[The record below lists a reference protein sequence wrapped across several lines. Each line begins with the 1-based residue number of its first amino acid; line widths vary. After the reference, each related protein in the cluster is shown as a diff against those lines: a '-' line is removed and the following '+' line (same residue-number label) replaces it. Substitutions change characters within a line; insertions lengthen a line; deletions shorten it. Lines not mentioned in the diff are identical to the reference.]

1 MEDFAIK
8 ETTPNIPAMNGSM
21 LPGTALDIVEQMDF
35 LFVKVFNARGFIAY
49 DGPYIAN
56 PQVVV
61 NPYVVVKVGRY
72 KVATKYLQ
80 PSLDRAET
88 FAFKEEQ
95 INSDEEVEILLKDG
109 AAITVGKVS
118 LLISDAIRRDS
129 VGTSYA
135 PCWYALKDR
144 NNRNTNMEVN
154 LTYWMGTQADAEF
167 ASSWHSDS
175 AADTCCIPF
184 TRSRQYHSPILF
196 YLRVCV
202 NEAVLRGNNGNGIYV
217 KATLGDVAKKTK
229 VSNMVNPKWDEIILF
244 VVAEPFDGSLVL
256 TVKVQ
261 PNEERSVIIGRCTV
275 PLENVQ
281 KREDDTPIVS
291 DWYNLVGP
299 EGMVGKLHMGIS
311 LEGGYHVFD
320 ESINY
325 SSDFRPTANSGIPS
339 IGVVHLGI
347 LNAAGLQIMKLMENR
362 TDAYC
367 VAKYGSRW
375 VRTRTILDSVAPQWN
390 EQFSWPVYELYT
402 VLCIAVFDNC
412 HLHGGPEALHQQIGK
427 IRIRLSTLE
436 VNRVY
441 TFSYPLAVTRYSKVK
456 KMGEIQLAVRL
467 SSSTSLVNRLRTYS
481 QPLLPKMQCSSTLSE
496 FKLDK
501 LKNEAASLIVLSLA
515 RDEPPL
521 RKEVISYMLDV
532 GVETWSLQ
540 KAIANYDRVR
550 MVVIGFLDWFEN
562 IRNSKSKIIFV
573 YASLL
578 LAILIPNILLPIIF
592 LGLIG
597 AWLWQY
603 RKRPRLPPDMH
614 IKLTG
619 IVINSRDDQLRVIGR
634 MQTALGELATL
645 GERVESLLSWRDS
658 LGTSVFFVVFVFLC
672 VAAFCI
678 TYAIG
683 CRWFMVFLMVLLVV
697 RRPIH
702 RIISI
707 TYLKNFLDRMPT
719 RTDSMF

>member
-1 MEDFAIK
+1 
-8 ETTPNIPAMNGSM
+8 MNGSM

-35 LFVKVFNARGFIAY
+35 LFIKVFNARGFIAI

-56 PQVVV
+56 PQVVM
-61 NPYVVVKVGRY
+61 NPYVIVKVGRY
-72 KVATKYLQ
+72 KVATKYLKS
-80 PSLDRAET
+80 SLDCAET

-95 INSDEEVEILLKDG
+95 INGDEEVEILLKDG
-109 AAITVGKVS
+109 AAITIGKVS

-135 PCWYALKDR
+135 PHWYVLKDR

-167 ASSWHSDS
+167 ATSWHSDS
-175 AADTCCIPF
+175 AVDTCCIPF
-184 TRSRQYHSPILF
+184 TRSRQYHSPILC
-196 YLRVCV
+196 YLRVSV
-202 NEAVLRGNNGNGIYV
+202 NEAVLRGNNGNGAKIYV

-229 VSNMVNPKWDEIILF
+229 VSS
-244 VVAEPFDGSLVL
+244 EPFDGSLVL

-261 PNEERSVIIGRCTV
+261 PNANGERSVIIGSCTV
-275 PLENVQ
+275 PMENVQ
-281 KREDDTPIVS
+281 KREDDAPVVS
-291 DWYNLVGP
+291 NWYNLVGP

-311 LEGGYHVFD
+311 LDGGYHVFD
-320 ESINY
+320 EPIHY

-339 IGVVHLGI
+339 IGVLHLGI
-347 LNAAGLQIMKLMENR
+347 LNAAGLRVMKPMENR

-467 SSSTSLVNRLRTYS
+467 SSSTSLINRLRTYS

-562 IRNSKSKIIFV
+562 IRKRKLTMIFV

-578 LAILIPNILLPIIF
+578 IAILIPNMLLPTIF
-592 LGLIG
+592 LCLIG
-597 AWLWQY
+597 AWLCQY

-619 IVINSRDDQLRVIGR
+619 IVINSRYDQLRVIGR

-658 LGTSVFFVVFVFLC
+658 LGECALRISLNLKLYESM
-672 VAAFCI
+672 VARLNPES
-678 TYAIG
+678 Y
-683 CRWFMVFLMVLLVV
+683 
-697 RRPIH
+697 PK
-702 RIISI
+702 S
-707 TYLKNFLDRMPT
+707 
-719 RTDSMF
+719 

>member
-1 MEDFAIK
+1 
-8 ETTPNIPAMNGSM
+8 
-21 LPGTALDIVEQMDF
+21 
-35 LFVKVFNARGFIAY
+35 
-49 DGPYIAN
+49 
-56 PQVVV
+56 
-61 NPYVVVKVGRY
+61 
-72 KVATKYLQ
+72 
-80 PSLDRAET
+80 
-88 FAFKEEQ
+88 
-95 INSDEEVEILLKDG
+95 
-109 AAITVGKVS
+109 
-118 LLISDAIRRDS
+118 
-129 VGTSYA
+129 
-135 PCWYALKDR
+135 
-144 NNRNTNMEVN
+144 
-154 LTYWMGTQADAEF
+154 
-167 ASSWHSDS
+167 
-175 AADTCCIPF
+175 
-184 TRSRQYHSPILF
+184 
-196 YLRVCV
+196 
-202 NEAVLRGNNGNGIYV
+202 
-217 KATLGDVAKKTK
+217 
-229 VSNMVNPKWDEIILF
+229 
-244 VVAEPFDGSLVL
+244 
-256 TVKVQ
+256 
-261 PNEERSVIIGRCTV
+261 
-275 PLENVQ
+275 
-281 KREDDTPIVS
+281 
-291 DWYNLVGP
+291 
-299 EGMVGKLHMGIS
+299 
-311 LEGGYHVFD
+311 
-320 ESINY
+320 
-325 SSDFRPTANSGIPS
+325 
-339 IGVVHLGI
+339 
-347 LNAAGLQIMKLMENR
+347 MENR

-441 TFSYPLAVTRYSKVK
+441 TFSYPLAVTQYSKVK

-467 SSSTSLVNRLRTYS
+467 SSSTSLINRLRTYS

-562 IRNSKSKIIFV
+562 IRNWRFTMIFV
-573 YASLL
+573 YANLL
-578 LAILIPNILLPIIF
+578 LAILFPNMLLPFIF
-592 LGLIG
+592 LVLIT
-597 AWLWQY
+597 AWLLRY

-619 IVINSRDDQLRVIGR
+619 IVINSRYDQLRVIGR

-645 GERVESLLSWRDS
+645 GERVESVLSWRE
-658 LGTSVFFVVFVFLC
+658 LATLVFFVVFVFLC

>member
-1 MEDFAIK
+1 
-8 ETTPNIPAMNGSM
+8 
-21 LPGTALDIVEQMDF
+21 
-35 LFVKVFNARGFIAY
+35 
-49 DGPYIAN
+49 
-56 PQVVV
+56 
-61 NPYVVVKVGRY
+61 
-72 KVATKYLQ
+72 
-80 PSLDRAET
+80 
-88 FAFKEEQ
+88 
-95 INSDEEVEILLKDG
+95 
-109 AAITVGKVS
+109 
-118 LLISDAIRRDS
+118 
-129 VGTSYA
+129 
-135 PCWYALKDR
+135 
-144 NNRNTNMEVN
+144 
-154 LTYWMGTQADAEF
+154 
-167 ASSWHSDS
+167 
-175 AADTCCIPF
+175 
-184 TRSRQYHSPILF
+184 
-196 YLRVCV
+196 
-202 NEAVLRGNNGNGIYV
+202 
-217 KATLGDVAKKTK
+217 
-229 VSNMVNPKWDEIILF
+229 
-244 VVAEPFDGSLVL
+244 
-256 TVKVQ
+256 
-261 PNEERSVIIGRCTV
+261 
-275 PLENVQ
+275 
-281 KREDDTPIVS
+281 
-291 DWYNLVGP
+291 
-299 EGMVGKLHMGIS
+299 
-311 LEGGYHVFD
+311 
-320 ESINY
+320 
-325 SSDFRPTANSGIPS
+325 
-339 IGVVHLGI
+339 
-347 LNAAGLQIMKLMENR
+347 MENR

-456 KMGEIQLAVRL
+456 KTGEIQLAVRL
-467 SSSTSLVNRLRTYS
+467 SSSTSLINRLRTYS

-501 LKNEAASLIVLSLA
+501 LKNEAASLIALCLA

-550 MVVIGFLDWFEN
+550 MVVISFLDWFEN
-562 IRNSKSKIIFV
+562 LRNGKLTMIFV
-573 YASLL
+573 YANLL
-578 LAILIPNILLPIIF
+578 LAILFPNMLLPFIF
-592 LGLIG
+592 LVLIA
-597 AWLWQY
+597 AWLLRY

-619 IVINSRDDQLRVIGR
+619 IVINSRYDQLRVIGR

-645 GERVESLLSWRDS
+645 GERVESLLSWRE
-658 LGTSVFFVVFVFLC
+658 LATLVFFVVFVFLC
-672 VAAFCI
+672 VAACCI

-707 TYLKNFLDRMPT
+707 SYLKNFLDRMPISYLKNFLDRMPT